1 MSMIKK
7 LAGETAIYGLSHVM
21 SRVINF
27 AVMAP
32 YLTSQFPDDSSEYGI
47 YSDIYSYSAIL
58 LTLLLFRL
66 DTALFRFGS
75 KSGDTNKTLG
85 AAMIPMAVGLVAVL
99 LINLAYGSNLASWL
113 GYGEAPHYV
122 HWLVYI
128 LCFDA
133 LASMIYAK
141 LRLES
146 RPLKFLIFRVGNVLL
161 NVLLIFVFYESIVSS
176 PAGDLLEAKL
186 GMVRKVDYVFLANL
200 VTSAITLLA
209 MTGEYLK
216 VKINY
221 NPTLVKK
228 MLWYAAPLVIV
239 GIAGNIN
246 QTFSTPIQKSFLG
259 DATMD
264 NLADAGVYAA
274 ASKLAIL
281 LSLFTTAFNYAAE
294 PFFFKNVD
302 KKNATEVY
310 GVVALAFTMVACL
323 GALGIVAYLDI
334 LIMMFP
340 ASYRVGAPIV
350 PYLLIA
356 YVLLGIYY
364 NVSIWY
370 KLKDKTHIG
379 AMISVAGMLVTLAV
393 SITLLPSVGTIASAY
408 AAVACYAVMVSI
420 CYVVGQR
427 YFPVHYPLVRMVSY
441 MLAAMALGSVMLWLR
456 PNTTAVVYYGVV
468 TALLLLY
475 TTVAWKLDG
484 KKAVS
489 I

>member
-1 MSMIKK
+1 MSLIKK
-7 LAGETAIYGLSHVM
+7 LAGETVIYGLSHVL

-32 YLTSQFPDDSSEYGI
+32 YLTRQFPKDSTEYGI
-47 YSDIYSYSAIL
+47 YSEVYGYSAVL

-75 KSGDTNKTLG
+75 KSTDINRTLG
-85 AAMIPMAVGLVAVL
+85 TALLPMGAGLL
-99 LINLAYGSNLASWL
+99 LILLLSIPFAGNVATYL
-113 GYGEAPHYV
+113 GYSDAPHYV
-122 HWLVYI
+122 RWMVYI

-146 RPLKFLIFRVGNVLL
+146 RPMRFLLFRLGSVLV
-161 NVLLIFVFYESIVSS
+161 NVLLIIIFYESIVSS
-176 PAGDLLEAKL
+176 PTGQWLESSL

-200 VTSAITLLA
+200 ITSALTLLA
-209 MTGEYLK
+209 MGFEYLK
-216 VKINY
+216 VKLHYDPVLI
-221 NPTLVKK
+221 KK

-239 GIAGNIN
+239 GVAGNIN
-246 QTFSTPIQKSFLG
+246 QTFAAPIQKQFLG
-259 DATMD
+259 SDAMA

-302 KKNATEVY
+302 RANATEVY
-310 GVVALAFTMVACL
+310 GVVALAFTIVACL
-323 GALGIVAYLDI
+323 AALGIIAYLDVLI
-334 LIMMFP
+334 LMFP
-340 ASYRVGAPIV
+340 KSYHVGAPVV
-350 PYLLIA
+350 PYLLLA

-370 KLKDKTHIG
+370 KLKDRTHIG
-379 AMISVAGMLVTLAV
+379 AIISVTGMAVTLGV
-393 SITLLPSVGTIASAY
+393 SIMLLPRVGTIASAY
-408 AAVACYAVMVSI
+408 AAVACYSVMVLI
-420 CYVVGQR
+420 CYFIGQR
-427 YFPVHYPLVRMVSY
+427 YFPVRYPVGRILAYIGVSA
-441 MLAAMALGSVMLWLR
+441 LAAYGILQLKEVMT
-456 PNTTAVVYYGVV
+456 PVYYYSMVTAVLIVLTGIAWLVDGRRVV
-468 TALLLLY
+468 
-475 TTVAWKLDG
+475 K
-484 KKAVS
+484 